1 MRKTILIAT
10 EILLLLASL
19 LEFFLF
25 LLVHWLNSF
34 PTLAPSSSVM
44 ILNWRSDE
52 IDFHFLFN
60 LAFEILLFKFL
71 FKFLQVITIQWDL
84 RVLPLWV
91 MMFLRLWLLNVLR
104 DMKDCLIC
112 QLRLKSN
119 IVNALIVL
127 SLPWPINECF
137 FEYIVLNLLHFL
149 LLPVTRRRLIQL
161 LLNTLIS
168 PFPYQLLKVEWN
180 IIILLWFS
188 NFNRVFIAFKKGK

>member
-10 EILLLLASL
+10 EILLHLASL

-25 LLVHWLNSF
+25 LLVHRLNSF

-44 ILNWRSDE
+44 ILNWRSDK
-52 IDFHFLFN
+52 IDFHFLFY

-84 RVLPLWV
+84 RVLSLWV
-91 MMFLRLWLLNVLR
+91 MMFLRMWLLIVLR

-112 QLRLKSN
+112 LLRLKPN

-127 SLPWPINECF
+127 SLSGPINECF

-149 LLPVTRRRLIQL
+149 LLSVTGRRLIEL

-168 PFPYQLLKVEWN
+168 SFPYQLLKVEWN